1 METVSDQASKIYI
14 LVRGV
19 LKIYILV
26 RGVLKIYILVRGV
39 DVDARLEE
47 EKVEDGIVASTS
59 CIPVKNLKPG
69 NMFFLSSKSFKI
81 VHEAGD
87 SPWASGVNWL
97 STV

>member
-1 METVSDQASKIYI
+1 MSIYNGDR
-14 LVRGV
+14 LRPS
-19 LKIYILV
+19 LKDLHT
-26 RGVLKIYILVRGV
+26 GQGCFKIYILVRGV

-59 CIPVKNLKPG
+59 CIPVKKTWKYVFS
-69 NMFFLSSKSFKI
+69 FFKIIKI

>member
-19 LKIYILV
+19 LKICILV

-47 EKVEDGIVASTS
+47 KKVEDGIVASTS
-59 CIPVKNLKPG
+59 CIPVKKTWKYV
-69 NMFFLSSKSFKI
+69 FSFFKI
-81 VHEAGD
+81 IKIAHEAGD

>member
-26 RGVLKIYILVRGV
+26 RGV

-47 EKVEDGIVASTS
+47 KKVEDGIVASTS

-81 VHEAGD
+81 IKIVHESGD

>member
-1 METVSDQASKIYI
+1 METVSDQAS
-14 LVRGV
+14 
-19 LKIYILV
+19 KIYILV

-59 CIPVKNLKPG
+59 CIPVKKSKTWKHVFS
-69 NMFFLSSKSFKI
+69 FFKIIKI